1 MNRLIWAFLGLLF
14 LPLSAQQTKTFVSPR
29 VGISSM
35 PEGLESEWMSDL
47 VSREAPNFLSKPD
60 KRYMYEQKEKSAAL
74 FPRKTGPKWAE
85 KSLVPQPILGTAFQG
100 NVFSSSVPMD
110 NSLAFNEDS
119 LLVSAINTTIRVYS
133 RNTGMLRSSM
143 TLRYFTDAVGL
154 IGTANYRYD
163 PKVIFDPL
171 AQRFMAVILNGSVSA
186 TSKII
191 LAFSQSSDPR
201 GDWNMYTLPGNPFN
215 DSTWFDF
222 PCISFTENEVFIT
235 GNQIREGVSWQM
247 GFRQSVIW
255 QIRKQEGYTGDSLNS
270 QVWSGIEY
278 AGRPLRNLHAVTRCA
293 DFTGN
298 PEQYFLSN
306 RNFDV
311 QNDSLFLLKI
321 SDTLGAGALSV
332 QHISLPLAYGVPP
345 EARQPDTSKTL
356 ATNDARILAANLDR
370 GRIQFVGNTID
381 TATGSCGIYIG
392 QLAQLNQSNPLVE
405 HAKIIGFDTLD
416 LGYANLVTVGY
427 APDNSPRTIVAFN
440 HSGPS
445 TFPGISALT
454 FDQGQ
459 VSDLIRVKNGLQ
471 SLNVIQGASE
481 RWGDYFGAQQ
491 YFPEYGKIWIA
502 GTFGA
507 ADKRHSTWI
516 AELISPFGS
525 SPAGVQPNAPNAP
538 ATTLF
543 PNPSFERSYIRFSL
557 PESAAL
563 KLELFDMNGK
573 SMGVVFQGMGL
584 KGEQEIGFEI
594 GHLPPA
600 NYLLVLSLP
609 QGKTTK
615 TIIKQ

>member
-1 MNRLIWAFLGLLF
+1 MTRLFWALLSLYF
-14 LPLSAQQTKTFVSPR
+14 LPLAAQKHTTFSCPR
-29 VGISSM
+29 LGVSSM
-35 PEGLESEWMSDL
+35 PEGLETEWMSDL

-60 KRYMYEQKEKSAAL
+60 KRFMYEQKDKSAQL
-74 FPRKTGPKWAE
+74 FPRKSKVASAE

-110 NSLAFNEDS
+110 NSMAFNEDS

-133 RNTGMLRSSM
+133 RNTGILRSSL

-171 AQRFMAVILNGSVSA
+171 AQRFMAVILNGSVAA

-191 LAFSQSSDPR
+191 LAFSQTSDPR

-255 QIRKQEGYTGDSLNS
+255 QIRKQEGYNGDSLHS

-278 AGRPLRNLHAVTRCA
+278 GGRPLRNLHAVTRCS

-321 SDTLGAGALSV
+321 SDTIGTGTLSI
-332 QHISLPLAYGVPP
+332 QHIQLPLAYGVPP
-345 EARQPDTSKTL
+345 EAKQPDTAKTL
-356 ATNDARILAANLDR
+356 ATNDARVLAANLDR
-370 GRIQFVGNTID
+370 GRIQFVGNTLD
-381 TATGSCGIYIG
+381 TSTGSCGIYLG
-392 QLAQLNQSNPLVE
+392 QIAQLNQANPLVE

-416 LGYANLVTVGY
+416 LGYPNLVTIGY
-427 APDNSPRTIVAFN
+427 APDNSPRAIVAFN

-459 VSDLIRVKNGLQ
+459 VSDLIRVKTGLQ
-471 SLNVIQGASE
+471 SLNVIEGPSE

-525 SPAGVQPNAPNAP
+525 SPAAVQPINPNNP
-538 ATTLF
+538 SSFLF
-543 PNPSFERSYIRFSL
+543 PNPSFQRSFFRFNL
-557 PESAAL
+557 TQPGPV
-563 KLELFDMNGK
+563 KLDLFDLNGK
-573 SMGVVFQGMGL
+573 SHGTVYQGMGL

-600 NYLLVLSLP
+600 SYLVVLTSPL
-609 QGKTTK
+609 GTTTK
-615 TIIKQ
+615 TIVKQ